1 MWGSVF
7 NPQQFRNTAYKRP
20 LNIDNNILKINID
33 FIFFARCDMDK
44 KMFAQREFLLLIPP
58 IQESI
63 TLWQRAVEAIFGR
76 DLTYFIWSSNFWP
89 RKVKIPQI
97 LFISHQQFIRAHSCP
112 PHLHPIQDRHPISTL
127 KFAWKPSSI
136 YLIVGVNTVNQ
147 IFFSE
152 CDMERQ
158 NSDSIHGSTMDRGGK
173 KLYWNICW
181 GSEDR
186 LMLIIIVFILYLM

>member
-112 PHLHPIQDRHPISTL
+112 PPSASNPRQTSHLYFEIRLEPIINPLDSGSKHSESNFLLWMWYGKAELWQHT
-127 KFAWKPSSI
+127 WKHN
-136 YLIVGVNTVNQ
+136 G
-147 IFFSE
+147 
-152 CDMERQ
+152 
-158 NSDSIHGSTMDRGGK
+158 
-173 KLYWNICW
+173 
-181 GSEDR
+181 
-186 LMLIIIVFILYLM
+186 